1 MFYLI
6 TCLTVVC
13 KGSLKEGFLG
23 YKIFV
28 CFVGTSIN
36 CLLYVQMVWGHRRSQ
51 LLEASVNFLCSDTWY
66 SQKSDCPC
74 SSVGV
79 NFVDISRSPLL
90 LIVDF

>member
-1 MFYLI
+1 MFYLVA
-6 TCLTVVC
+6 CLTLVC
-13 KGSLKEGFLG
+13 KGPLKEGFLG

-36 CLLYVQMVWGHRRSQ
+36 CLLYVQMVWGNRRSQ
-51 LLEASVNFLCSDTWY
+51 LLEASVNFFVLLHGT
-66 SQKSDCPC
+66 QKSDCPC

-79 NFVDISRSPLL
+79 TFVDISRSPLP